1 MIYDTP
7 QKTDDGMRHV
17 NALTEDK
24 KRCFIQLNNTQVLDI
39 DSKTGEV
46 SIEITGED
54 NQAKIENVH
63 TTNIKSALEN
73 SEQWFGKKV
82 SEKAIDKAYII
93 DDSIT
98 ADKIEATKIFTSKKE
113 QVDFESLTP
122 GTKCS
127 VFIEFAGLWFARS
140 HFGPSWNIVQVKIQ
154 EEKIPE
160 VEEPPVEA
168 YPEECMFDDEE
179 SK

>member
-7 QKTDDGMRHV
+7 TKADDGMRHV
-17 NALTEDK
+17 KALTDDK
-24 KRCFIQLNNTQVLDI
+24 KRCFIQLNDVSVLDV
-39 DSKTGEV
+39 DYSTGEV

-63 TTNIKSALEN
+63 STNINSALEN
-73 SEQWFGKKV
+73 SEEWFGKKV

-98 ADKIEATKIFTSKKE
+98 AEKIEATKIFTANKE
-113 QVDFESLTP
+113 LSDFETLTS

-140 HFGPSWNIVQVKIQ
+140 HFGPTWNIVQVKIH
-154 EEKIPE
+154 EEKTPE
-160 VEEPPVEA
+160 VEVPSVDA
-168 YPEECMFDDEE
+168 YPEECMFEDEE